1 MLSPFS
7 IQPTGDEAERPGS
20 TSSAGPDGTE
30 AERSSYAVPVGTEA
44 ERSGSKLLGWLFV
57 FAVSMG
63 FLEAIVVVYLR
74 MLFFPDG
81 FSFPLGMIPPGV
93 LMTEIVREACTM
105 GMLIAVAAVSAR
117 GFTRRLG
124 AFLFVFGV
132 WDIFYY
138 VALKIFLGWPPSL
151 LTWDV
156 LFLIPVTWL
165 GPVLA
170 PLIVAVTMAG
180 FGGWL
185 MLKGE
190 HVRIGPASWVVL
202 CMGAFDIFCAF
213 VSDYAVLIVKGGFL
227 SDIFGLLSSPEF
239 MELAAAYVP
248 ESFGWGLFAIGEL
261 MVLAGI
267 WHVVSRDFS
276 PPIS

>member
-1 MLSPFS
+1 MGLKS
-7 IQPTGDEAERPGS
+7 ERKAS
-20 TSSAGPDGTE
+20 T
-30 AERSSYAVPVGTEA
+30 
-44 ERSGSKLLGWLFV
+44 LLWLAL

-63 FLEAIVVVYLR
+63 FLEAIIVVYLR
-74 MLFFPDG
+74 MLFFPGG

-105 GMLIAVAAVSAR
+105 LMLIAVAAVSAR
-117 GFTRRLG
+117 GFARRTG

-132 WDIFYY
+132 WDVFYY
-138 VALKIFLGWPPSL
+138 VALKVFLGWPPSL
-151 LTWDV
+151 MTWDV
-156 LFLIPVTWL
+156 LFLIPVTWV

-185 MLKGE
+185 VLKGE

-202 CMGAFDIFCAF
+202 CMGAFDILIAF
-213 VSDYAVLIVKGGFL
+213 ISDYVSLIVGGGFL
-227 SDIFGLLSSPEF
+227 PRLFGLLTDPEF
-239 MELAAAYVP
+239 LAAASAYVP

-261 MVLAGI
+261 LVLAGI
-267 WHVVSRDFS
+267 WHVVSRDNRQGPRAPF
-276 PPIS
+276 